1 MLTLAPDELHE
12 LTGKTRPDAQKRA
25 LEFMGVPY
33 RQRPDR
39 TLAVLRSAAEAVLG
53 ARDTIPAPR
62 EPELMP

>member
-1 MLTLAPDELHE
+1 MLTPAELHD
-12 LTGKTRPDAQKRA
+12 LTGRIRADAQKRV

-39 TLAVLRSAAEAVLG
+39 SLAVLRSAAEAVLG